1 MKMKF
6 EMVPVDKLYLGNEIN
21 PVKLTDVADTVSSS
35 LSDKENIIY
44 MKANMKV
51 FMGKQLSRDEVMLY
65 DRIDAL
71 TMEKYGLCLKDSKV
85 TKARI
90 KASIKY
96 GIKFNDRDGLISHM
110 KSFSNIP
117 FVNKELI

>member
-21 PVKLTDVADTVSSS
+21 LVKLEDVIDTVLSS
-35 LSDKENIIY
+35 LSVKENIIY

-51 FMGKQLSRDEVMLY
+51 LMGKQLSRDEVMLY

-110 KSFSNIP
+110 KSFTNIS
-117 FVNKELI
+117 FVNKELN